1 MSIEYKGFIIRTN
14 RIDEMDQLKKTVDD
28 YESDFKQTPM
38 DVDAARVEMARRSA
52 CQLLAPMS
60 ADQTTL
66 LGLLRIGTHIAGAVT
81 PTRIG
86 LKHCTKS
93 SRVRNLVHGGMLGLL
108 SVRLMNDSSQTKRRG
123 RTFQSLS
130 VIRRANNQAGCLH
143 VRWSIPE
150 FQRRYNMNVKR
161 FGTEGIENPF
171 VMLNISDAIAKF
183 ALINTAENR
192 AQFLAECAAHADEPT
207 HSRIVASTC
216 HLLDN
221 TWITNFMFGF
231 QKICSYHM
239 SQVTDASLRKLQRS
253 VNLVQLYRFII
264 SSVGWIFD
272 DPLMQFIVSSIN
284 HPGSMNRLFEKYA
297 DRLIYMSHEGV
308 EHAACLMGHH
318 FPELMTPEL
327 HVRVDPTTD
336 LYRVQQME
344 IGEDDALFG
353 PLKST
358 YQALLPA
365 AIESNVVAAGH
376 AYDDDSSD
384 NDYHNDND
392 DGDEYDDDEYDDEYD
407 NYDDTQG

>member
-1 MSIEYKGFIIRTN
+1 MSIEYKGFVITPK
-14 RIDEMDQLKKTVDD
+14 RIVEMEQLKKTVDD
-28 YESDFKQTPM
+28 YEADFKQTPM

-150 FQRRYNMNVKR
+150 FQRRYNMNVKG

-216 HLLDN
+216 HVLNN

-231 QKICSYHM
+231 KKICSYHM

-253 VNLVQLYRFII
+253 INLVQLYRFII
-264 SSVGWIFD
+264 SSVGWIFG
-272 DPLMQFIVSSIN
+272 DPLMQFIVNSITSK
-284 HPGSMNRLFEKYA
+284 GSMNRLFEKYA

-336 LYRVQQME
+336 LYRVPQME

-353 PLKST
+353 PLKYT
-358 YQALLPA
+358 FQALLPTA
-365 AIESNVVAAGH
+365 AIGSNVVAAGH

-384 NDYHNDND
+384 NDYPND
-392 DGDEYDDDEYDDEYD
+392 DD
-407 NYDDTQG
+407 NYDDDYNNYDDNQG

>member
-1 MSIEYKGFIIRTN
+1 MSIEYKGFVITTN
-14 RIDEMDQLKKTVDD
+14 RIYEMEQLKKTVDD
-28 YESDFKQTPM
+28 YEADFKQTPM

-52 CQLLAPMS
+52 CQLLVPMS

-66 LGLLRIGTHIAGAVT
+66 LGLLGFGTHIACAVT

-130 VIRRANNQAGCLH
+130 VIRRANNQSGCLH

-150 FQRRYNMNVKR
+150 FQRRYNMNVKG

-183 ALINTAENR
+183 ALINTAEPR
-192 AQFLAECAAHADEPT
+192 AQFLAECAAHADAPT
-207 HSRIVASTC
+207 HSRIMASTC
-216 HLLDN
+216 HVLDN
-221 TWITNFMFGF
+221 PWITNFMFGF

-253 VNLVQLYRFII
+253 VNLVQMYRFMI

-272 DPLMQFIVSSIN
+272 DPLMQFIVNSITRK
-284 HPGSMNRLFEKYA
+284 GSMNSLYEKYA

-308 EHAACLMGHH
+308 EHAACLLGHH

-336 LYRVQQME
+336 LYRVPQME

-358 YQALLPA
+358 FQALLPA
-365 AIESNVVAAGH
+365 AAYNVVAVGH

-392 DGDEYDDDEYDDEYD
+392 DDDNYDNYD
-407 NYDDTQG
+407 NYDDNQG